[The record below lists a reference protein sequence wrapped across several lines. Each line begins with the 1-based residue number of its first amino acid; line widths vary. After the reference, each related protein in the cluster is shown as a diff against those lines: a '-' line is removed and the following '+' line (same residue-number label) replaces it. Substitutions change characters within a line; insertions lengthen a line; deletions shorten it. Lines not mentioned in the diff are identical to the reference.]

1 MLLVRIVYSLNIS
14 ELVSQEVEVL
24 DPEDTSWID
33 QSMMIETDDAV
44 RVKAVVEH
52 RRSKFTARH
61 PNVGQM
67 DFDGEV
73 RPFSQGFHMN

>member
-1 MLLVRIVYSLNIS
+1 MQTVYPLYIS

-33 QSMMIETDDAV
+33 QSMMIEANDTV
-44 RVKAVVEH
+44 RVKVVEQ
-52 RRSKFTARH
+52 RSKPTGRH

-73 RPFSQGFHMN
+73 RLFS